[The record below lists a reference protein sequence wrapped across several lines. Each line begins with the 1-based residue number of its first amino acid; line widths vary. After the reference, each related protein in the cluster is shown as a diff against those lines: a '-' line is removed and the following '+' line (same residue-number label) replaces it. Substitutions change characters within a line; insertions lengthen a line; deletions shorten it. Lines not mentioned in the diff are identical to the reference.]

1 MVNVNWYAY
10 SHFRQCTPY
19 TKMSKDSLL
28 FSFAKFLELKFYSET
43 YGTRYQG
50 DQNSACT
57 HSVHKDYVQ
66 YFLHKDK
73 LAAFQYVH
81 TLTHTPTHA
90 LTHHTYT
97 HTPHTHRPDTVDML
111 DVLVPPRTIHITTPR
126 RRFHLD
132 FKTEIKQV
140 QRM

>member
-97 HTPHTHRPDTVDML
+97 HTPHIHTGRTRLTCWMYWFPRGL
-111 DVLVPPRTIHITTPR
+111 FISPLLVGGSTWTSKR
-126 RRFHLD
+126 
-132 FKTEIKQV
+132 K
-140 QRM
+140 